1 MAAASYDL
9 DTAGGDLIPSSSS
22 TKFYGQKVVLNGD
35 SVAPHGDPPH
45 GPAQPTIS
53 ASQSTFIVEGK
64 AVVQA
69 GDSASCGHT
78 ASGSTTVIIG

>member
-9 DTAGGDLIPSSSS
+9 DTAGGDLIASSSS
-22 TKFYGQKVVLNGD
+22 TKFDGQKVVLNGD

-45 GPAQPTIS
+45 GPAPPTIS